1 MESQN
6 GIEKHLALVKIMS
19 RFNFYFRYIYMSYH
33 YLSITS
39 SVLVVV
45 GYVPE
50 IYFIII
56 YKKSKKSNI
65 PIWLIW
71 TISSGLGVLYCGL
84 NNNYLIMINFILNF
98 FFCSLSLLLNI
109 YFLYSNNSVK
119 NTVKNEKLTIEY
131 NCDIDFNI
139 DIENNNSIDV
149 IDIDVE

>member
-1 MESQN
+1 MN
-6 GIEKHLALVKIMS
+6 
-19 RFNFYFRYIYMSYH
+19 YH

-71 TISSGLGVLYCGL
+71 TISSGLGILYCGL

-109 YFLYSNNSVK
+109 YFLYSNNIVK
-119 NTVKNEKLTIEY
+119 HTVKNEKLTIEY
-131 NCDIDFNI
+131 NCDIDFNVDMDFNV
-139 DIENNNSIDV
+139 DIENNNSIDI